1 MASPLVIRTPPTS
14 DDENDVHHAP
24 RALNMAQMEHQRDE
38 SLHRIQTEPLMRF
51 ASPAG
56 TRLSIAFHEY
66 REAFSR
72 ALSHVLCYDERIH
85 GAMPVSLKDELYQH
99 WHKYQDC
106 YMSAA
111 VEPAVSEEYAD
122 FSSEK
127 AMREA
132 DVSRKRDLV
141 ALHAASFAK
150 GAAGDWPLWLHELD
164 QLVEAAQREWV
175 EYLEFMDAA
184 TAPTVPPLPCLTCG
198 CTRERDDD
206 GERVCGCDSCQKNGC
221 CYEPWDDEEE
231 CECCYRHDERKYA
244 ARQLAAEEEA
254 ADSYDGGYCA
264 ATMAATLKSMEV

>member
-14 DDENDVHHAP
+14 DDENDVQHAP

-38 SLHRIQTEPLMRF
+38 SLCRIQTLPLMRF
-51 ASPAG
+51 ASPKG
-56 TRLSIAFHEY
+56 SPLDLAFHEY
-66 REAFSR
+66 REAFDR

-85 GAMPVSLKDELYQH
+85 GAMPVSLKEELYQH
-99 WHKYQDC
+99 WRKYQDC

-111 VEPAVSEEYAD
+111 AEPAMSEEHAD
-122 FSSEK
+122 FCSEK

-175 EYLEFMDAA
+175 EYLEFMDAGGEQSEE
-184 TAPTVPPLPCLTCG
+184 VEQFPCLACG
-198 CTRERDDD
+198 CTRERDDE
-206 GERVCGCDSCQKNGC
+206 GERVCGCDSCQKGGC
-221 CYEPWDDEEE
+221 YYEEEE
-231 CECCYRHDERKYA
+231 CECCYRHDERNYA
-244 ARQLAAEEEA
+244 RHLAAEAAA

-264 ATMAATLKSMEV
+264 DTMAAALKSMEV